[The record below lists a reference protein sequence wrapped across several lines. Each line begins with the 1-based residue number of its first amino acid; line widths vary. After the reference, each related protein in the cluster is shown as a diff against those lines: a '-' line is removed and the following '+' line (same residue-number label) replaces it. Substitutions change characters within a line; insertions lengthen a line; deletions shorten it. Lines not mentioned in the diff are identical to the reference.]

1 MITTE
6 KDAVRIPDDFK
17 PVIPLY
23 YLRMEIEIVEGYDDF
38 EEAVSSICELRPIN
52 SKVLKQASAISVIQ
66 D

>member
-1 MITTE
+1 MITQKKTLS
-6 KDAVRIPDDFK
+6 IPDDFK

-52 SKVLKQASAISVIQ
+52 SKVLKQASAISVTQ